1 MAMTGAVVVTVRC
14 VVLPPRRAGIS
25 LLGRARRWMRD
36 RSPARRGRTCIVMF
50 GVVGLVLIIV
60 VLVVGLVLIV
70 VILVVGLVLIIVI
83 LVVGLLLA
91 SGTRTEELP
100 QNPLGSGHSENKN
113 NKNGGYER
121 PPTLLNEFG

>member
-14 VVLPPRRAGIS
+14 VVLPPRRASIS
-25 LLGRARRWMRD
+25 VLDRARGRMRD
-36 RSPARRGRTCIVMF
+36 WSPARRGRTCIVMF

-70 VILVVGLVLIIVI
+70 VI

>member
-1 MAMTGAVVVTVRC
+1 MAMIGAVVIAMRC

-25 LLGRARRWMRD
+25 LLGRARGRMRD
-36 RSPARRGRTCIVMF
+36 RSPARRGRTCIGMC
-50 GVVGLVLIIV
+50 GVVGLVLIV
-60 VLVVGLVLIV
+60 
-70 VILVVGLVLIIVI
+70 VI

-100 QNPLGSGHSENKN
+100 QNPLGSGHSENKK